1 MFLGKIAVVSLNPF
15 LWLFSSFS
23 PKTALQSFGVQYL
36 RETVLRMGGHGNG
49 VLYKELTGD
58 QQTHCHTVSNM
69 PNITNYTRRRI
80 IALQKGLKPAAIF
93 KKIEEFLEHLSPSF
107 STVARIIKKFVR
119 TGSIDNLP
127 KSGRPKK
134 MTEMVK
140 DFIETQINK

>member
-36 RETVLRMGGHGNG
+36 RETVLRMRGHGNG

-58 QQTHCHTVSNM
+58 QQTHCNAVSNM

-80 IALQKGLKPAAIF
+80 IALQKGLKPGAIF
-93 KKIEEFLEHLSPSF
+93 KKIEEFKNIFLRVFQLSPESLR
-107 STVARIIKKFVR
+107 SLYVPAP
-119 TGSIDNLP
+119 SITFLNQVDL
-127 KSGRPKK
+127 RR
-134 MTEMVK
+134 
-140 DFIETQINK
+140 